1 MFKKNIYQKMKL
13 FKTEKKL
20 IHFNTHIIPT
30 IKKAK
35 ILFNTQKYIL
45 ENKPKEELT
54 QYSFLKKKINKF
66 KVQKYIEFCQIRGR
80 WSFKEHLLFLQALDK
95 YGPNWRKITDLIPN
109 RTGIQIRTHAN
120 KFYKKLKK
128 YKDEELGIDFT
139 SDSINSIKD
148 MIDHIKNVNN
158 NLSVYQ
164 IFLSSSQIPISK
176 KTSKNTEETDNEEK
190 NDINDIIDI
199 DEEKEKERE
208 DIVIN
213 NNKKEINLLNQKNNN
228 NIVNNYDNNINNI
241 NIIKIN
247 PKNKLIINPSNNH
260 NFDNQFY
267 NYLNYA
273 IFSNIFQIINQIS
286 SDKLNNYLLNLK
298 NCSILDFQNN
308 NSTDDNDSN
317 SNNNVSSD

>member
-1 MFKKNIYQKMKL
+1 MKL

-54 QYSFLKKKINKF
+54 QFLKKKINKF

-247 PKNKLIINPSNNH
+247 PKNKLIINPSNNY

-298 NCSILDFQNN
+298 NCYILQNSNSIK
-308 NSTDDNDSN
+308 DNI
-317 SNNNVSSD
+317 SNNNITSDDYIIKSQKKI

>member
-176 KTSKNTEETDNEEK
+176 KTTKNTEETDNEER

-208 DIVIN
+208 DIAINN
-213 NNKKEINLLNQKNNN
+213 NNKKEINLLNQKNN

-247 PKNKLIINPSNNH
+247 PKNKLII
-260 NFDNQFY
+260 
-267 NYLNYA
+267 A
-273 IFSNIFQIINQIS
+273 AKTIA
-286 SDKLNNYLLNLK
+286 
-298 NCSILDFQNN
+298 SIQYPKIHIH
-308 NSTDDNDSN
+308 
-317 SNNNVSSD
+317 